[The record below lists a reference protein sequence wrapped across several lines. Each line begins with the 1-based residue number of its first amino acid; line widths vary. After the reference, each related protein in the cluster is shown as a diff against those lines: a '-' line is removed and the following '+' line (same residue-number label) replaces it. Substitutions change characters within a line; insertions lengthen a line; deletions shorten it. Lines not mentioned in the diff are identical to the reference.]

1 MTDVKRMTLAQLRK
15 KVGMTQKEVAVKM
28 GGMDLGN
35 LSRLERADDHLLSTL
50 RKYVEALGGKL
61 DIVMVFD
68 DEISN
73 CIKLE

>member
-1 MTDVKRMTLAQLRK
+1 MKLAEVRK
-15 KVGMTQKEVAVKM
+15 KVGMTQKEVAAKM

-35 LSRLERADDHLLSTL
+35 LSRLERADDHMLSMV

-61 DIVMVFD
+61 DIVIVFNNEESD
-68 DEISN
+68 